1 MTSKSPLDN
10 LKITLNR
17 PFLTRNKSFCP
28 FNLIIFKSEKSL
40 AQSFNINQSN
50 LVLYS
55 FGSLAMAFFILSIFK
70 RFDYLLYW
78 YATRVNFSEVNHR
91 FPQFFVVFFNR

>member
-1 MTSKSPLDN
+1 MTSKSPLEN

-17 PFLTRNKSFCP
+17 PFLTRNKLFCP
-28 FNLIIFKSEKSL
+28 FNLIIFKPEKSL

-70 RFDYLLYW
+70 CFEYLLYW
-78 YATRVNFSEVNHR
+78 YAARVNFGKVDYS
-91 FPQFFVVFFNR
+91 FPQFLVVFFK